1 MKADQCEKI
10 SRMNTTGSWL
20 ASAWAAVGF
29 ATLGGGDFCSPALAQ
44 DETKPA
50 VEEAAVAATHNH
62 FLT

>member
-1 MKADQCEKI
+1 M
-10 SRMNTTGSWL
+10 GSCRVRN
-20 ASAWAAVGF
+20 AW
-29 ATLGGGDFCSPALAQ
+29 GGDFCSPALAQ